1 MVVYDIRCSH
11 EHVFE
16 AWFPDSAAFDA
27 QAAAG
32 HVACPTCG
40 DPRVVRAPMAP
51 NIATGKGDAERRREL
66 EDHAMKVLTNMREFI
81 EKSCDNVGGRFA
93 EEARKIHY
101 GESAPRNIY
110 GRATGEEAEALKD
123 EGIEFGELPWPV
135 RGDA

>member
-1 MVVYDIRCSH
+1 MVVYDVRCSH
-11 EHVFE
+11 DHVFE

-27 QAAAG
+27 QAKAG

-40 DPRVVRAPMAP
+40 DVRVVRAPMAP
-51 NIATGKGDAERRREL
+51 NIATGKGDAERRAAL
-66 EDHAMKVLTNMREFI
+66 AAHAMKVLTNMRQFI
-81 EKSCDNVGGRFA
+81 EKNCDNVGGRFA

-110 GRATGEEAEALKD
+110 GRDTGEEAEALKD

>member
-11 EHVFE
+11 DHVFE

-27 QAAAG
+27 QAKAG
-32 HVACPTCG
+32 HVACPACG
-40 DPRVVRAPMAP
+40 DVRVVRAPMAP
-51 NIATGKGDAERRREL
+51 NISTGKGDAERRAAAE
-66 EDHAMKVLTNMREFI
+66 HAVKVLTNMREFI
-81 EKSCDNVGGRFA
+81 ENSCDNVGGRFA

-110 GRATGEEAEALKD
+110 GRATGDEAEALQD
-123 EGIEFGELPWPV
+123 EGIEFGELPWPS

>member
-40 DPRVVRAPMAP
+40 DTRVVRAPMAP

-123 EGIEFGELPWPV
+123 EGIEFGELPWSV